1 VVGKCTLRSEGRG
14 EGAEPSTQH
23 LIGER
28 RVQMIPKYS
37 LPEMSHIWSE
47 ENKIDKWLAV
57 EIAACEGWAELGVI
71 PREDMERIRKA
82 GYDLKRIEEIMAVS
96 HHDVISFLRSVAES
110 LGDESRFVH
119 LGLTSSDVI
128 DTALSLQLLD
138 AVALIQRD
146 LATLESILSRQAVKY
161 KDTVM
166 IGRTHGIHAEPTTFG
181 FKLAGWVA
189 ETRRN
194 LHRLDEARDTVAVGK
209 ISGAVGTHANV
220 PPEVEEHVCHKL
232 GLKPVEVSTQIIQR
246 DRHAYLMTTLA
257 VIASSMEK
265 MAVEI
270 RALQRTDIGEAAEPF
285 TEGQQGSSAMP
296 HKRNPELGERV
307 TGIARLV
314 RGYALPALEDVALW
328 HERDISQSSVERVI
342 LPDAFLALDY
352 ALQLLCDIM
361 DRLEV
366 FPERM
371 KENLESTQG
380 LVYSGRVLTALIET
394 GMKRQDAYMVVQR
407 NAKRVWSDRVEFYE
421 LLLADQEVRR
431 QLSKDELSE
440 LFDYNWH
447 LRYIDVGFKRL
458 GLI

>member
-1 VVGKCTLRSEGRG
+1 
-14 EGAEPSTQH
+14 
-23 LIGER
+23 
-28 RVQMIPKYS
+28 MIPKYS
-37 LPEMSHIWSE
+37 LPEMSRIWSE
-47 ENKIDKWLAV
+47 ENKMDKWLAV
-57 EIAACEGWAELGVI
+57 EIANCEGWAELGVV
-71 PREDMERIRKA
+71 PREALEPIRKA
-82 GYDLKRIEEIMAVS
+82 RYDLKRIEEIMAVS

-110 LGDESRFVH
+110 LGEESRFIH

-138 AVALIQRD
+138 AVALIRSD
-146 LATLESILSRQAVKY
+146 LLKLEAALSKQAVKH

-189 ETRRN
+189 ETRRA
-194 LHRLDEARDTVAVGK
+194 LRRLDDAREQVAVGK

-220 PPEVEEHVCHKL
+220 PPEVEEFVCRKL
-232 GLKPVEVSTQIIQR
+232 GLTPVEVSTQIIQR
-246 DRHAYLMTTLA
+246 DRHAYLMATLA
-257 VIASSMEK
+257 VIASSLEK
-265 MAVEI
+265 FAVEI

-285 TEGQQGSSAMP
+285 GEGQQGSSAMP
-296 HKRNPELGERV
+296 HKRNPELAERV

-314 RGYALPALEDVALW
+314 RGYSLPAMENVALW

-352 ALQLLCDIM
+352 ALQLFADVM
-361 DRLEV
+361 DRLDV

-371 KENLESTQG
+371 LENLESTHG
-380 LVYSGRVLTALIET
+380 LIYSGRVLTALIEK
-394 GMKRQDAYMVVQR
+394 GMKRQDAYGLAQR
-407 NAKRVWSDRVEFYE
+407 NAKRVWADRVEFYE
-421 LLLADQEVRR
+421 LLAADPDVKKL
-431 QLSKDELSE
+431 LSLEELSE

>member
-1 VVGKCTLRSEGRG
+1 
-14 EGAEPSTQH
+14 
-23 LIGER
+23 
-28 RVQMIPKYS
+28 MIPKYS
-37 LPEMSHIWSE
+37 LPEMSRIWSE
-47 ENKIDKWLAV
+47 ENKMDKWLAV
-57 EIAACEGWAELGVI
+57 EIAVCEGWAELGVV
-71 PREDMERIRKA
+71 PRDALESIRKA
-82 GYDLKRIEEIMAVS
+82 RYDLKRIEEIMAVS

-110 LGDESRFVH
+110 LGEESRFIH

-138 AVALIQRD
+138 AVALVHRD
-146 LATLESILSRQAVKY
+146 LEKLEGVLGRQAVRY

-181 FKLAGWVA
+181 FKLAEWVA

-194 LHRLDEARDTVAVGK
+194 LHRLDEAREQVAAGK

-220 PPEVEEHVCHKL
+220 PPEVEEFVCRKL
-232 GLKPVEVSTQIIQR
+232 GIEPVEVSTQIVQR
-246 DRHAYLMTTLA
+246 DRHAYLMATLA

-270 RALQRTDIGEAAEPF
+270 RALQRTDIGEVAEPF

-314 RGYALPALEDVALW
+314 RGYALPAMENVALW
-328 HERDISQSSVERVI
+328 HERDISHSSVERVI
-342 LPDAFLALDY
+342 FPDAFLALDY
-352 ALQLLCDIM
+352 ALQLFTDVM
-361 DRLEV
+361 DRLDV
-366 FPERM
+366 YPDRM
-371 KENLESTQG
+371 RENLESTHG
-380 LVYSGRVLTALIET
+380 LVYSGRVLTALIEK
-394 GMKRQDAYMVVQR
+394 GMKRNDAYSLVQR
-407 NAKRVWSDRVEFYE
+407 NAKRVWADKVEFYE
-421 LLLADQEVRR
+421 LLLVDPEVRQR
-431 QLSKDELSE
+431 LSEDELSE
-440 LFDYNWH
+440 LFDYSWH

>member
-1 VVGKCTLRSEGRG
+1 
-14 EGAEPSTQH
+14 
-23 LIGER
+23 
-28 RVQMIPKYS
+28 MIPKYS
-37 LPEMSHIWSE
+37 LPEMSKIWSE
-47 ENKIDKWLAV
+47 ENKMDKWLAV
-57 EIAACEGWAELGVI
+57 EIAVCEGWAELGVV
-71 PREDMERIRKA
+71 PREALESIRKA
-82 GYDLKRIEEIMAVS
+82 RYDLKRIEEIMAVS

-110 LGDESRFVH
+110 LGEESRFIH

-138 AVALIQRD
+138 AVALVRRD
-146 LATLESILSRQAVKY
+146 LEKLEGVLARQAVAH

-194 LHRLDEARDTVAVGK
+194 LKRLEDAREQVAVGK

-220 PPEVEEHVCHKL
+220 PPPVEEYVCAKL
-232 GLKPVEVSTQIIQR
+232 GLSVAEVSTQIIQR
-246 DRHAYLMTTLA
+246 DRHAYLLSTLA
-257 VIASSMEK
+257 VVASSLEK

-285 TEGQQGSSAMP
+285 SEGQQGSSAMP

-307 TGIARLV
+307 TGLARLV
-314 RGYALPALEDVALW
+314 RGYAVPALENVALW

-352 ALQLLCDIM
+352 MLQLFTGVM
-361 DRLEV
+361 DRLDV

-371 KENLESTQG
+371 KENLESTHG
-380 LVYSGRVLTALIET
+380 LVYSGRVLTALIEK

-407 NAKRVWSDRVEFYE
+407 NAKRVWADRVEFFE
-421 LLLADQEVRR
+421 SLLADPEVRKH
-431 QLSKDELSE
+431 LSKDELSE
-440 LFDYNWH
+440 LFDYSWH
-447 LRYIDVGFKRL
+447 LRYVDVGFERL

>member
-1 VVGKCTLRSEGRG
+1 
-14 EGAEPSTQH
+14 
-23 LIGER
+23 
-28 RVQMIPKYS
+28 MIPKYS
-37 LPEMSHIWSE
+37 LPEMSRIWSE
-47 ENKIDKWLAV
+47 ENKMDKWLAV
-57 EIAACEGWAELGVI
+57 EIAVCEGWAELGVV
-71 PREDMERIRKA
+71 PKKALESIRKA
-82 GYDLKRIEEIMAVS
+82 RYDLKRIEEIMAIS

-110 LGDESRFVH
+110 LGEESRFIH

-138 AVALIQRD
+138 AIALIRRD
-146 LATLESILSRQAVKY
+146 LERLEAVLSKQALKY

-194 LHRLDEARDTVAVGK
+194 LRRLDEAREQVAVGK

-220 PPEVEEHVCHKL
+220 PPEVEEYVCRKL
-232 GLKPVEVSTQIIQR
+232 GIVPVEVSTQIIQR
-246 DRHAYLMTTLA
+246 DRHAFLMATLA

-270 RALQRTDIGEAAEPF
+270 RALQRTDIGEVAEPF
-285 TEGQQGSSAMP
+285 GEGQQGSSAMP
-296 HKRNPELGERV
+296 HKRNPELAERV

-314 RGYALPALEDVALW
+314 RGYSMPAMENVALW

-352 ALQLLCDIM
+352 GLQLFADIM
-361 DRLEV
+361 EGLDV
-366 FPERM
+366 FPDRM
-371 KENLESTQG
+371 LENLESTNG
-380 LVYSGRVLTALIET
+380 LVYSGRVLTALIEK
-394 GMKRQDAYMVVQR
+394 GMKRNDAYNIVQR
-407 NAKRVWSDRVEFYE
+407 NAKRVWADKIEFFE
-421 LLLADQEVRR
+421 LLSADPDVQKL
-431 QLSKDELSE
+431 LSKDELSE

-458 GLI
+458 GLL

>member
-1 VVGKCTLRSEGRG
+1 
-14 EGAEPSTQH
+14 
-23 LIGER
+23 
-28 RVQMIPKYS
+28 MIPKYS
-37 LPEMSHIWSE
+37 LPEMSRIWSE
-47 ENKIDKWLAV
+47 ENKMDKWLAV
-57 EIAACEGWAELGVI
+57 EIAASEGWAELGVI
-71 PREDMERIRKA
+71 PQEDIDKIRKA
-82 GYDLKRIEEIMAVS
+82 SYDLKRIEEIMAVS

-110 LGDESRFVH
+110 LGEESRFVH

-138 AVALIQRD
+138 AVALIRRD
-146 LATLESILSRQAVKY
+146 LEKLESVLSRQAVKY

-220 PPEVEEHVCHKL
+220 PPEVEEHVCRKL
-232 GLKPVEVSTQIIQR
+232 GLTPVEVSTQIIQR

-257 VIASSMEK
+257 VVASSMEK

-314 RGYALPALEDVALW
+314 RGYSMPAMENVALW

-352 ALQLLCDIM
+352 GLHILCDIM
-361 DRLEV
+361 DGLDV

-371 KENLESTQG
+371 KENLESTRG
-380 LVYSGRVLTALIET
+380 LVYSGRVLTALIEK

-407 NAKRVWSDRVEFYE
+407 NAKRVWADRVEFSE
-421 LLLADQEVRR
+421 LLLADSEVR
-431 QLSKDELSE
+431 QHLSKEELSE
-440 LFDYNWH
+440 LFDYSWH